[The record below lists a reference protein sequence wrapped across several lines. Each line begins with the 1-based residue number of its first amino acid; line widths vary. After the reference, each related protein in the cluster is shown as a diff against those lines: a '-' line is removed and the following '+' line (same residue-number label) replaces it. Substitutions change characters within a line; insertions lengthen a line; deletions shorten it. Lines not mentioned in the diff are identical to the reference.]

1 MENDNKSVFNEIFK
15 LLKIYLKILISSVE
29 AERAF
34 TVLKL
39 LKTWLRTAMEDERLS
54 DLGRIKMEC
63 DFVINYESIVNE
75 FIKIKERRLKLI

>member
-1 MENDNKSVFNEIFK
+1 MKNDLKSVFNEIFK